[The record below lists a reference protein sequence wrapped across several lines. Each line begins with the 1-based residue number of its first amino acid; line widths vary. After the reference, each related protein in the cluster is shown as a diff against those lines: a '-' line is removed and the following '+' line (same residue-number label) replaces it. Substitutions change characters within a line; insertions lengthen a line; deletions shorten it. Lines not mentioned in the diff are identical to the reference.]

1 MKSFIPSFGYVNIH
15 FLSNNNNNILKNN
28 IYFSFHFDFRH
39 IFLSINFNQH
49 EIRTI
54 ANLSQDPNLI
64 EIFNNNNNNKND
76 NDVIKFVA
84 SKLLNKSKDNI
95 SNEER

>member
-1 MKSFIPSFGYVNIH
+1 
-15 FLSNNNNNILKNN
+15 
-28 IYFSFHFDFRH
+28 
-39 IFLSINFNQH
+39 
-49 EIRTI
+49 
-54 ANLSQDPNLI
+54 LI